1 MTQPAPLLPSFD
13 RVYVEI
19 TNRCN
24 LRCAFCA
31 GTNRPPASMDP
42 DFFAAVLAQVRPL
55 TGQVCLHVLGEPLL
69 HPELP
74 RILEH
79 CAAAG
84 LLVNLTTNGTLLPG
98 LESVLLGAGALR
110 QINFSLQA
118 LMRGDDLDQHAL
130 DAVLA
135 FARRLATDRP
145 GLYVNFRLWTLDSLA
160 DPGSGADATR
170 ILERLARAL
179 DIAPPVP
186 PPGRKSLRLRGRLY
200 LHQDT
205 AFAWPGDLTT
215 PELEQGFCHALSTHC
230 AILADGTV
238 CPCCLDADGGLA
250 LGSLREAS
258 LTDILAAARATA
270 MRQGF
275 AAGRLVET
283 LCRHCTYC
291 RRFTK
296 HASARR
302 PAPRRNP

>member
-1 MTQPAPLLPSFD
+1 MTQPAALFPPFE
-13 RVYVEI
+13 RIYVEI

-24 LRCAFCA
+24 LRCSFCA
-31 GTNRPPASMDP
+31 GTSRPPASMDP

-98 LESVLLGAGALR
+98 LESVLLGAKALR

-118 LMRGDDLDQHAL
+118 LVRDDDLDQHTL

-135 FARRLATDRP
+135 FALRLAQERP
-145 GLYVNFRLWTLDSLA
+145 ELYVNFRLWILDSLTA
-160 DPGSGADATR
+160 PGGGAATAR
-170 ILERLARAL
+170 ILERMAQAL
-179 DIAPPVP
+179 GMAPPAP
-186 PPGRKSLRLRGRLY
+186 PAGRKSLRLRGRLY

-215 PELEQGFCHALSTHC
+215 PERERGFCHALSSHC

-238 CPCCLDADGGLA
+238 CPCCLDADGRLA

-258 LTDILAAARATA
+258 LTDILASTRATA

-275 AAGRLVET
+275 AAGQLVET

-296 HASARR
+296 HTSTRR

>member
-1 MTQPAPLLPSFD
+1 
-13 RVYVEI
+13 VEI

-24 LRCAFCA
+24 LRCSFCA
-31 GTNRPPASMDP
+31 GTSRPPASMDP

-55 TGQVCLHVLGEPLL
+55 TGQICLHVLGEPLL

-74 RILEH
+74 LVLEH

-98 LESVLLGAGALR
+98 LENVLLKAEALR

-118 LMRGDDLDQHAL
+118 LIRDSDLDQDTL
-130 DAVLA
+130 DAILA
-135 FARRLATDRP
+135 FALRLGRERP
-145 GLYVNFRLWTLDSLA
+145 ELYVNFRLWTLDSLT
-160 DPGSGADATR
+160 DPCSGASTTR
-170 ILERLARAL
+170 VLEHMAQAL
-179 DIAPPVP
+179 DIALPTPPS
-186 PPGRKSLRLRGRLY
+186 GRKSLCLLGRMY

-215 PELEQGFCHALSTHC
+215 PERKQGFCHALSTHC

-238 CPCCLDADGGLA
+238 CPCCLDAEGRLA
-250 LGSLREAS
+250 LGNLRERPLA
-258 LTDILAAARATA
+258 DILASARAAA
-270 MRQGF
+270 MRDGF

-296 HASARR
+296 HGSRSTPSRRAS
-302 PAPRRNP
+302 

>member
-1 MTQPAPLLPSFD
+1 MTQPAPTIPPFE

-31 GTNRPPASMDP
+31 GTSRPPRDMDP
-42 DFFAAVLAQVRPL
+42 DFFAAVLDQVRPL
-55 TGQVCLHVLGEPLL
+55 TGQICLHVLGEPLL

-84 LLVNLTTNGTLLPG
+84 LQVNLTTNGTLLPG
-98 LESVLLGAGALR
+98 LESVLLGAKTLR

-118 LMRGDDLDQHAL
+118 LTRGNDLDRQTL

-135 FARRLATDRP
+135 FARRLAQDRP
-145 GLYVNFRLWTLDSLA
+145 ELYVNFRLWTLDSLTN
-160 DPGSGADATR
+160 PGGGAATTL
-170 ILERLARAL
+170 ILDSVARAL
-179 DIAPPVP
+179 DIAPPAP
-186 PPGRKSLRLRGRLY
+186 PAGRKSLRLRGRLY

-215 PELEQGFCHALSTHC
+215 PERERGFCHALSTHC

-238 CPCCLDADGGLA
+238 CPCCLDADGRLA
-250 LGSLREAS
+250 LGNLRETS
-258 LTDILAAARATA
+258 LTDILASARATA

-296 HASARR
+296 HTSARH
-302 PAPRRNP
+302 PAPRRTP